1 MVRHRQARS
10 IATLVGALTVAGALS
25 TAEAQT
31 AQRGQP
37 KPDSPRIVVV
47 NFRSA
52 DHAAGV
58 AAADA
63 VRDRLMRE
71 FNARDLWVIPK
82 KAVNDNL
89 AQSGYPVDEALSQN
103 DAAQL
108 ARLLRADEYVDGIVT
123 QTQDGRYKVD
133 ARLRLTRNLDLT
145 QPLPE
150 QVVGK
155 PQDAGQAIAR
165 AVEEARKQVDDEAA
179 CYRLGA
185 EQKYDEAIAAAR
197 KGIEDY
203 PQATLARVCLIN
215 IMAQQKAPADQM
227 LATAQE
233 LLAIDPASR
242 TALGHAYEAQKQLG
256 QNEEATNTLLRLLAA
271 DPGNA
276 NVQNAV
282 VNELALS
289 RRFGLADSVIT
300 QALER
305 NPGDPEL
312 MRTAFNVFIAAER
325 WKKAADIGE
334 QVAQIDTAFA
344 TPTYFVRLATAYE
357 NDSQPQKAAEAIA
370 RGTAKFPQDASLL
383 VSAADMYR
391 NAGQLQ
397 QATQALNKALQVDP
411 KAPRAN
417 LALAQIYADMNQPD
431 SAIAALRAGLAAGD
445 SASVVAGLAAQ
456 IGQRAYQAASQSKSR
471 EDYMRAIPFLRFAD
485 QTSPSNPVKFV
496 LGVSAYTAGLSAVQ
510 EAQQAKSCDLART
523 AKEMFGVSNQAIVGG
538 GGTVDANTAGQIM
551 SGLQQASPYADQLIG
566 ALCR

>member
-1 MVRHRQARS
+1 MVRHRQVRS
-10 IATLVGALTVAGALS
+10 IATLVGALTVAGAFS

-37 KPDSPRIVVV
+37 RPDSPRIVVV

-52 DHAAGV
+52 ENGV
-58 AAADA
+58 GVTAADA
-63 VRDRLMRE
+63 VRDRLMRQ

-82 KAVNDNL
+82 KAVDDNL
-89 AQSGYPVDEALSQN
+89 AQSGYPTDEALSQN

-108 ARLLRADEYVDGIVT
+108 ARLLRADEYVDGVVT
-123 QTQDGRYKVD
+123 KTQDGQYKVD

-145 QPLPE
+145 QPLPS
-150 QVVGK
+150 QTVSK

-165 AVEEARKQVDDEAA
+165 AVEDARKQVDDEAA
-179 CYRLGA
+179 CYRLGG
-185 EQKYDEAIAAAR
+185 EQKYEEAIAAAR
-197 KGIEDY
+197 KGIEEY

-215 IMAQQKAPADQM
+215 IMSQQKAPADQM

-233 LLAIDPASR
+233 ILAIDPASR
-242 TALGHAYEAQKQLG
+242 TALRYAYESQRQLG
-256 QNEEATNTLLRLLAA
+256 QTEEATNTLLRLLAA

-276 NVQNAV
+276 QIQNAV
-282 VNELALS
+282 VNELAGS

-300 QALER
+300 EALER

-312 MRTAFNVFIAAER
+312 MRTAFNVYYAAER
-325 WKKAADIGE
+325 WAKTADIGE
-334 QVAQIDTAFA
+334 QVVQIDTAFA
-344 TPTYFVRLATAYE
+344 TPTFFVRLASAYG

-391 NAGQLQ
+391 DAGQLQ
-397 QATQALNKALQVDP
+397 QAIQALNKALQVDP
-411 KAPRAN
+411 KAPNAN
-417 LALAQIYADMNQPD
+417 LTLAQIYADMNQPD
-431 SAIAALRAGLAAGD
+431 SAIAALRTGLAAGD
-445 SASVVAGLAAQ
+445 SAQLVAGLAAQ

-485 QTSPSNPVKFV
+485 ETSPSNPVKLV

-510 EAQQAKSCDLART
+510 EAQQAKSCELART
-523 AKEMFGVSNQAIVGG
+523 AKEMFGIANRAIVGG
-538 GGTVDANTAGQIM
+538 GGTVDAGTAGQIM
-551 SGLQQASPYADQLIG
+551 SGVQQADPYADQLFG
-566 ALCR
+566 AFCR